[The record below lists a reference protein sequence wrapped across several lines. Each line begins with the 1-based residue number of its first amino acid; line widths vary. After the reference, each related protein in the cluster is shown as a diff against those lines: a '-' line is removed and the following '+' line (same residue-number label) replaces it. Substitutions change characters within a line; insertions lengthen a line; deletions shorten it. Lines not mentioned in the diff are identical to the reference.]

1 MVAPSRKS
9 SSADAG
15 NATAEFV
22 MVIGLVVLLFAGVL
36 QVAFV
41 LYTRNMMVD
50 AAASGARYGT
60 LLDRSYE
67 EGAVRTREL
76 LEDNLPVSGTAE
88 VSYQVVNHNGI
99 QMLEMQVNA
108 PLPIL
113 GPFGIPHTLTVSGH
127 AALQR

>member
-1 MVAPSRKS
+1 MVGSSKS
-9 SSADAG
+9 SNSADAG

-41 LYTRNMMVD
+41 LYTRNIMVD

-60 LLDRSYE
+60 LLDRTYE
-67 EGAVRTREL
+67 DGAVRTRQL
-76 LEDNLPVSGTAE
+76 LTDSLPTGGASN
-88 VSYQVVNHNGI
+88 VSYQVVNQNGV

-113 GPFGIPHTLTVSGH
+113 GPFGVPNTLTVNGH

>member
-1 MVAPSRKS
+1 MVGSSKS
-9 SSADAG
+9 SNLADAG

-60 LLDRSYE
+60 LLDRTYE
-67 EGAVRTREL
+67 DGAVRTRQL
-76 LEDNLPVSGTAE
+76 LTDSLPTGGVAN
-88 VSYQVVNHNGI
+88 VSYQVVNQNGV

-113 GPFGIPHTLTVSGH
+113 GPFGVPNTLTVSGH

>member
-1 MVAPSRKS
+1 MVNPSKS
-9 SSADAG
+9 SNSAEAG
-15 NATAEFV
+15 NATTEFV

-67 EGAVRTREL
+67 DGAVRTRQL
-76 LEDNLPVSGTAE
+76 LDDNLPVGGTTE
-88 VSYQVVNHNGI
+88 VSYQVVNHSGV
-99 QMLEMQVNA
+99 QMLEMRVNA
-108 PLPIL
+108 PLPII
-113 GPFGIPHTLTVSGH
+113 GPFGVPHTLTVSGH